1 MPTPSNRPSW
11 TTLFA
16 GTTLAWLGLSVM
28 MTVQEATFAVPLQHW
43 LREWLFT
50 APRFVTGVLG
60 TLIVFAVARTF
71 PVRGRR
77 WKENL
82 SAHVVA
88 ALILTALGVA
98 TQQLLLRA
106 LRPEYAASVLFW
118 EGWWSVLRDR
128 GDMTTLIYTG
138 FVGLYHAIDRG
149 PADAPPEESAD
160 PASEPDDETRTA
172 DRISVRTGDAIVPV
186 KIAEIEW
193 IEAADSYVRL
203 HLANGDTY
211 LHRSSMTAMTDRL
224 ADRPFLRVHRSTI
237 VRIDAVERLETP
249 SAAGHYE
256 VVLRDG
262 PRRRV
267 SDRYRDV
274 LLDAL
279 GASS

>member
-1 MPTPSNRPSW
+1 MSTPPNRPSW

-16 GTTLAWLGLSVM
+16 GTTLVWFGLSVI
-28 MTVQEATFAVPLQHW
+28 MTVQEATFAVQLRDW
-43 LREWLFT
+43 LRAWLFT
-50 APRFVTGVLG
+50 APRCVTGVVG
-60 TLIVFAVARTF
+60 TLIIVAVARTF
-71 PVRGRR
+71 PVRGGR
-77 WKENL
+77 WKRNL
-82 SAHVVA
+82 GVHVVA
-88 ALILTALGVA
+88 ALILMGLGIA

-106 LRPEYAASVLFW
+106 LRPEYAARVSFW
-118 EGWWSVLRDR
+118 EGWWHVLGAR
-128 GDMTTLIYTG
+128 GNMALLIYAG
-138 FVGLYHAIDRG
+138 FVGLYHAMDRS
-149 PADAPPEESAD
+149 PADLAPEESAD
-160 PASEPDDETRTA
+160 STSDSDEETRTA

-186 KIAEIEW
+186 EIAEIEW

-203 HLANGDTY
+203 HLTNGDTH

-262 PRRRV
+262 TRRRV
-267 SDRYRDV
+267 SDRYRDD

-279 GASS
+279 GAPS